1 MELNVGPFALRIN
14 SDRNNWTNAELAFVS
29 NRNGGTARRESAIRA
44 GFRSDH
50 LIDMVGKDNP
60 ADEFICPTTGQKFF
74 GKIVSTPSGVYAISA
89 KDVYTKSLYT
99 KACKEG
105 LQAAESATA
114 QILPLAAPDAQ
125 AA

>member
-1 MELNVGPFALRIN
+1 MDLDLGPLSLRFY
-14 SDRNNWTNAELAFVS
+14 SGKNWTHAEAAWVS
-29 NRNGGTARRESAIRA
+29 NRNGGKARRETAIRA
-44 GFRSDH
+44 GFKSEH
-50 LIDMVGKDNP
+50 AIDMIGRDNP
-60 ADEFICPTTGQKFF
+60 ADEFVCPTTGQKFF